1 VVRVPARPGV
11 TGAGRRPRWPL
22 PAGVAL
28 GLLLSALGVAG
39 GLGVPLPAFDRL
51 ERQVAA
57 AYLLAG
63 LVACLLARP
72 LAARWQPPRLW
83 PPLAATVALF
93 GAAYAAVDRLD
104 ISYPRSAALYAALVV
119 LPVVAW
125 LVRGAARPWPG
136 ALALAT
142 LAAAVLV
149 AGATPDGYAALYRN
163 ARAARSATLVTNL
176 YDLRLTRYQR
186 VVDLPRARGGGL
198 AASVTGDDTRF
209 LLVTG
214 DGLVYT
220 FGPGDGALDPRRLP
234 YPVPLNAAEF
244 RRDAPDG
251 ILHDRFRV
259 ADVLARDRG
268 DTLELYA
275 SHHWWRAADRCFVTR
290 VSVLAGPRAAL
301 LAGTAPA
308 AWRTL
313 FDAAPCL
320 PVTERDRPK
329 FAGHHIGGRL
339 AWLPDG
345 ALLVA
350 LGEHQFDGF
359 LATRSLPDDPA
370 ADYGKTLRI
379 DPATGAATHY
389 SRGHRNP
396 QGLYVDP
403 AGAIWLTEHGPQG
416 GDELNRVERDADY
429 GWPHVTYGV
438 NYGSHAWP
446 RSATQGQH
454 AGYTPP
460 VYAWV
465 PSLGISS
472 LTGIET
478 ARFPWWQGNLLVGS
492 LAGDRLSRVVLRDG
506 RAVVVEPI
514 PVGSHVRD
522 ILEAPDGTLLVW
534 TDEAAILAL
543 EPLADPAE
551 PAAVFATRCGGCHRI
566 GDGRAHGIGPDLRG
580 IVGRP
585 AGRAAG
591 FAYSPA
597 LAGAAA
603 TWTRADLDRFLADPA
618 QALPGTAMQVEGIAD
633 PAVRAAIIAHL
644 DGA

>member
-1 VVRVPARPGV
+1 MTRAGAPA
-11 TGAGRRPRWPL
+11 RWPL
-22 PAGVAL
+22 PAGVVL
-28 GLLLSALGVAG
+28 GLLLVALGVAG
-39 GLGVPLPAFDRL
+39 GLGVPVPAFDRL
-51 ERQVAA
+51 DRQVAA
-57 AYLLAG
+57 AYGLAA
-63 LVACLLARP
+63 LAAFLLARP
-72 LAARWQPPRLW
+72 LAGRGPAPRLW
-83 PPLAATVALF
+83 RPLAVTVALF
-93 GAAYAAVDRLD
+93 GAAYFAVDRLE
-104 ISYPRSAALYAALVV
+104 ISYPRSAALYAVLLA

-125 LVRGAARPWPG
+125 LVRGAGRPWPG
-136 ALALAT
+136 ALLLVAV
-142 LAAAVLV
+142 AAGTLV
-149 AGATPDGYAALYRN
+149 AGATPEGYARLYRN
-163 ARAARSATLVTNL
+163 ARAARSETLVTSL
-176 YDLRLTRYQR
+176 YDVRLTRYQR

-198 AASVTGDDTRF
+198 AVSVAGGDTRF

-214 DGLVYT
+214 DGLVFS
-220 FGPGDGALDPRRLP
+220 FGPGDGALAPRPLP
-234 YPVPLNAAEF
+234 YPVPLNVGEF

-251 ILHDRFRV
+251 IAIDRFRV

-275 SHHWWRAADRCFVTR
+275 SHHWWRATERCFVTR
-290 VSVLAGPRAAL
+290 ISVLAGPRAAL
-301 LAGTAPA
+301 LDGTAPA
-308 AWRTL
+308 TWRTL

-320 PVTERDRPK
+320 PVMERGRPK

-345 ALLVA
+345 ALLAA

-359 LATRSLPDDPA
+359 LAARSLPDDPA

-396 QGLYVDP
+396 QGLYVGPD
-403 AGAIWLTEHGPQG
+403 GTIWLTEHGPQG

-472 LTGIET
+472 LTGIGT

-492 LAGDRLSRVVLRDG
+492 LAADRLSRVVLRDG
-506 RAVVVEPI
+506 RATVVEPI
-514 PVGSHVRD
+514 PVGTHVRD
-522 ILEAPDGTLLVW
+522 ILEAPDGTLLIW

-543 EPLADPAE
+543 EPLADPAG
-551 PAAVFATRCGGCHRI
+551 PAAAFASRCGGCHRI
-566 GDGRAHGIGPDLRG
+566 GDGSDHGIGPDLRG

-585 AGRAAG
+585 VGRAPG

-597 LAGAAA
+597 LAGATA
-603 TWTRADLDRFLADPA
+603 TWDRAALDRLLADPA
-618 QALPGTAMQVEGIAD
+618 QAWPGTAMQVEGIAD
-633 PAVRAAIIAHL
+633 PAVRAAILAHL